1 MRKYVSGLVVATFA
15 VLGVAGPASAGDTSC
30 IKNALPCV
38 NGVVCTVAAQAGLQ
52 CVD

>member
-1 MRKYVSGLVVATFA
+1 MRKYVSGLVVAAFA
-15 VLGVAGPASAGDTSC
+15 VIGLAGPASASPSC
-30 IKNALPCV
+30 IKNPLACV